1 MSEYTH
7 EHLRKTTTGHDIYRV
22 KVEAGTLDSSF
33 TTGPRVARTE
43 DHSRYEARKQ
53 VRVTTLRTQPNQQR
67 FKERNAG
74 ALEF

>member
-1 MSEYTH
+1 MADCTH

-22 KVEAGTLDSSF
+22 KIEAGTLDSSF
-33 TTGPRVARTE
+33 TTGPQEHCTE

-53 VRVTTLRTQPNQQR
+53 VKVTTLRSHQNQQR